1 MCNENNL
8 DASNIPACEL
18 SYNYSLE
25 IIVKRMKN
33 NPYVTKEHWE
43 EKRILN
49 VHTGEYY
56 SYADLDQ
63 LFNN

>member
-1 MCNENNL
+1 MCNEINL
-8 DASNIPACEL
+8 DAKNIPACEP
-18 SYNYSLE
+18 SYSYSLE
-25 IIVKRMKN
+25 MRVKRLKN

-43 EKRILN
+43 EKRILD
-49 VHTGEYY
+49 VHTGVYY